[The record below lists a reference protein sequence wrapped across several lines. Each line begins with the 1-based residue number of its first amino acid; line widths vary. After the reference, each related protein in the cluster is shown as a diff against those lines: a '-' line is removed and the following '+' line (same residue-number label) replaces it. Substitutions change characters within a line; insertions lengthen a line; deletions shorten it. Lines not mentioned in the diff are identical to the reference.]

1 MAKVLI
7 SFSTKEYKA
16 SQKLLFETAGK
27 FGIDRCISYSKRDLH
42 KTDFYK
48 KNKYILDQQQGAG
61 YWLWKPYFILETLK
75 TLNPDDILFYCDSG
89 IEIISDLHEL
99 FIICE
104 THQGLVFTRLFCK
117 IKDWTKRDCFVLMN
131 MDLPEIQMAFMV
143 NAGFCFFMN
152 NSKNISFITK
162 WLDFAQNKRII
173 TDLPN
178 SCGLDNY
185 LGFNAHRHDQSI
197 LSILVA
203 KNNLEVYRDPSQ
215 YGNEMREKFSNSN
228 YPQLFN
234 LHRRRN
240 ISLFRKKIFIMKS
253 IAFKIYKNIVKVLT

>member
-1 MAKVLI
+1 MEKVLI
-7 SFSTKEYKA
+7 SFATNEYKA
-16 SQKLLFETAGK
+16 SQKLLFETAYKYGFDK
-27 FGIDRCISYSKRDLH
+27 CIGYSKRDLH
-42 KTDFYK
+42 RTDFYK

-61 YWLWKPYFILETLK
+61 YWLWKPYFIMETLI
-75 TLNPDDILFYCDSG
+75 TLKPDDILFYCDSG
-89 IEIISDLHEL
+89 IEIITDLQAL
-99 FIICE
+99 FTICE
-104 THQGLVFTRLFCK
+104 KNQGLVFTRLFYK

-143 NAGFCFFMN
+143 NAGFEFFMN
-152 NSKNISFITK
+152 NQRNISFIK
-162 WLDFAQNKRII
+162 EWLDFAQDKRII

-215 YGNEMREKFSNSN
+215 YGNGMEEKFSNSN

-234 LHRRRN
+234 LHRRKN
-240 ISLFRKKIFIMKS
+240 ISLFGKLIFIMKS
-253 IAFKIYKNIVKVLT
+253 NAFKIYKNILGDRI